1 MSASDFKR
9 LICRLMVGV
18 LLFAQMAVAAYAC
31 PGGSL
36 VVSAARQTMTQAMS
50 VDMPPACHQMMA
62 ERAGKGAG
70 AGEAVPNLCVEHC
83 RYGQQ
88 SDQTWS
94 PVLPVAVL
102 NSLYVVAAIPEI
114 SRRGELSPVPH
125 VLPVAGP
132 PPHSIL
138 HCCFRI

>member
-1 MSASDFKR
+1 MSAAELKR

-31 PGGSL
+31 PGASS
-36 VVSAARQTMTQAMS
+36 VVSTARQTTTQAMS
-50 VDMPPACHQMMA
+50 DDMLPACHQMMA
-62 ERAGKGAG
+62 ERAGKG

-88 SDQTWS
+88 SDQTWT
-94 PVLPVAVL
+94 PALPVAVL
-102 NSLYVVAAIPEI
+102 NSLYVVAALPQTDNRSE
-114 SRRGELSPVPH
+114 RSPVSH
-125 VLPVAGP
+125 VLAVAEP

-138 HCCFRI
+138 HCCFRL

>member
-1 MSASDFKR
+1 MSASDLKR

-31 PGGSL
+31 PGASL

-50 VDMPPACHQMMA
+50 GDPLPACHQMKA
-62 ERAGKGAG
+62 ERAGKG

-88 SDQTWS
+88 SDQTWT
-94 PVLPVAVL
+94 PVLPVAML
-102 NSLYVVAAIPEI
+102 NSLYVVTASPEI
-114 SRRGELSPVPH
+114 ASRGEYSPVSH
-125 VLPVAGP
+125 ALPVAGP

>member
-1 MSASDFKR
+1 MSASDLKR

-31 PGGSL
+31 PGGAS
-36 VVSAARQTMTQAMS
+36 VVSAARQTMS
-50 VDMPPACHQMMA
+50 GDMPPACHQMMA
-62 ERAGKGAG
+62 ERSGKG
-70 AGEAVPNLCVEHC
+70 AGEAVSNLCVEHC

-88 SDQTWS
+88 SDQTWT
-94 PVLPVAVL
+94 PALPVAVL

-114 SRRGELSPVPH
+114 SRRGLLSRVPI